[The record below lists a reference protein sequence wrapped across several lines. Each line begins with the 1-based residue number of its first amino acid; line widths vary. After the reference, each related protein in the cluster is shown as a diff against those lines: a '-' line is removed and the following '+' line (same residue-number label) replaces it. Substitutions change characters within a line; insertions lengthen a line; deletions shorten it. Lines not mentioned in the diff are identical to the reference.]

1 MTKTLMMT
9 PGDVVSSGP
18 RQGMLF
24 SLRLGFGSDTCAN
37 IYRDASR
44 YHAFTFSVFRYMDDD
59 TSIYDSPDTYRTVD
73 DAVRAAVRSAR

>member
-24 SLRLGFGSDTCAN
+24 SLRLDFGPVACAN
-37 IYRDASR
+37 IYRDATR
-44 YHAFTFSVFRYMDDD
+44 YHAFTFSVFRFSSDCAV
-59 TSIYDSPDTYRTVD
+59 PGR
-73 DAVRAAVRSAR
+73 VRAD